1 MALSDRLQEIIAVFH
16 AIALNS
22 VSIASWMP
30 SRIAAAVR
38 ASADNVGAKTVPHLS
53 ASSSPLRYAVLC
65 CAALQCG
72 RSLTVRTSAEEPP
85 CASLPTEPQASAVYC
100 GRDRKRNSQ
109 LDYGCTR
116 LKRPKVAA

>member
-53 ASSSPLRYAVLC
+53 ATELESATAC
-65 CAALQCG
+65 CAAPRCAAVWPLTHCADEC
-72 RSLTVRTSAEEPP
+72 RRATVRITAH
-85 CASLPTEPQASAVYC
+85 
-100 GRDRKRNSQ
+100 
-109 LDYGCTR
+109 
-116 LKRPKVAA
+116 